1 MKRFLVLLLV
11 AVMAVP
17 ALFADVKVGGWGR
30 VFTYVSGSDIDG
42 SDVVLDQGPGWT
54 PGTAGARVRFDVLG
68 SSDQIG
74 FAVEINTDVQA
85 GNYYSGDIGLGD
97 RVLIWI
103 KPIEQLKIEAGRVGT
118 LDTLRGKFGGASAA
132 GTAYY
137 AGAGFGGG
145 DFEDHIFARGRIASG
160 LFLELAPVEG
170 LNIIA
175 GWDIPNDT
183 AIEDVVKQIILQ
195 AGYTIEGIGTIRA
208 QYRGEN
214 VQIASEV
221 VQVAFA
227 LTAVEGLMVDLGATI
242 EAGDLERDLQ
252 IALGA
257 SYQITDALKVST
269 SDNIVLADDPIVT
282 LLVCA
287 SYNLGAIT
295 ANLDIAADL
304 TQDAMQLSFY
314 PYARMGLG
322 NGYTSLGFKV
332 DMAVD
337 AEVTTWMIPFVM
349 EYWF

>member
-11 AVMAVP
+11 AVIAVP

-30 VFTYVSGSDIDG
+30 VFTYVAGSDIDG

-68 SSDQIG
+68 TADQIG

-103 KPIEQLKIEAGRVGT
+103 KPIDMLKIEAGRVGT

-137 AGAGFGGG
+137 GGIGGG
-145 DFEDHIFARGRIASG
+145 DFEDHLFARGRIASG
-160 LFLELAPVEG
+160 LFLELSPVEG

-175 GWDIPNDT
+175 GWDIPNNT

-195 AGYTIEGIGTIRA
+195 AGYTIEGIGTIRV

-227 LTAVEGLMVDLGATI
+227 LTAVEGLLVDLGATI
-242 EAGDLERDLQ
+242 EAGDAERDLQ

-269 SDNIVLADDPIVT
+269 SDQIILADDPIVA
-282 LLVCA
+282 LLIGA
-287 SYNLGAIT
+287 SYNLGAISV
-295 ANLDIAADL
+295 NLDVAADL
-304 TQDAMQLSFY
+304 TQDAMKMSFY

-332 DMAVD
+332 DMQID
-337 AEVTTWMIPFVM
+337 AEVTNWMIPFVM